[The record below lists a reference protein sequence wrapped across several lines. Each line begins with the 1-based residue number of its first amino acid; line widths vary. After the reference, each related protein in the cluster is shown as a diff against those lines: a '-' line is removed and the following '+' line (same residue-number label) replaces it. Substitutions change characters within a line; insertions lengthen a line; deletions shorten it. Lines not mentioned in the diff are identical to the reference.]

1 MVEYFSTTRW
11 DGAVDLSWY
20 DGTDTEFTL
29 TTPAQLAGLAEL
41 VNSNTTDFAGKTIR
55 PGADISLRGMRS
67 PASRVSLPSPPSR
80 RNPLRPIPPPPATAA
95 M

>member
-1 MVEYFSTTRW
+1 MVEYFSATRW

-20 DGTDTEFTL
+20 NGTDTEFTII
-29 TTPAQLAGLAEL
+29 TARQLAGVAEP
-41 VNSNTTDFAGKTIR
+41 VNSNAADFAGKTIR
-55 PGADISLRGMRS
+55 LGADISLLRS
-67 PASRVSLPSPPSR
+67 PASRVSLSSPPSR